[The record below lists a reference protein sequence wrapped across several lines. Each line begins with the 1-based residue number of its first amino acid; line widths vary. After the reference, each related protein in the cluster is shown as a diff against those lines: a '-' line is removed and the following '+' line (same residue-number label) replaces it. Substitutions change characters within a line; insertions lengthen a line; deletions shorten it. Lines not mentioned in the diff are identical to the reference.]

1 MSLGIGNY
9 TARYADYDLMELI
22 DRTGLFLKS
31 SDHDLFL
38 FVDTLI
44 TGLLDM
50 HAGID
55 LELVEDYV
63 QV

>member
-1 MSLGIGNY
+1 MET

-22 DRTGLFLKS
+22 DRTGLFLKI

-44 TGLLDM
+44 NGLLDM
-50 HAGID
+50 PAGID

>member
-1 MSLGIGNY
+1 MET

-22 DRTGLFLKS
+22 DRTGLFLKI

-44 TGLLDM
+44 NGLLDM
-50 HAGID
+50 PAGID
-55 LELVEDYV
+55 LKLVEDYV

>member
-1 MSLGIGNY
+1 MPVP
-9 TARYADYDLMELI
+9 RYADYDLAGSL

-44 TGLLDM
+44 NGLLLDM
-50 HAGID
+50 PAGID